1 MKNLGEM
8 LKQVQDMQAR
18 LADMRASLSDL
29 RIEGNSGA
37 GMVTVTLDGSGQ
49 MRGLV
54 IDPTLVSGDEV
65 EVLEDLIVAA
75 HNDARAKLEA
85 AVAERMKEVTGG
97 LPLPP
102 GIGLPF

>member
-29 RIEGNSGA
+29 RIEGKSGA
-37 GMVTVTLDGSGQ
+37 GMVVVSLDGNGR
-49 MRGLV
+49 MRGLT
-54 IDPTLVSGDEV
+54 IDPTLASEDEV